1 MRKRGRCFVILVSG
15 LPNLLKTEIWA
26 SLVGKVS
33 REEWFRDSK
42 GYQGFYWD
50 KMGIVV
56 SKVPF
61 ILPWLI
67 EAQFVGVKC
76 DPLTKE
82 KWSKPIIWIFI
93 TALIW
98 VLLDLVIL
106 CSVDT
111 TGSLLLSEG
120 KQSTRESMGE
130 RRWGL
135 REGEEREAGVGMYY
149 MSKEFKKKLK
159 KKQKRRRNGLL
170 SAFRKDCSLFIG
182 RLTRR
187 TCHATPGSPPSPCH
201 GGFLCRHILME
212 VHEACTT

>member
-1 MRKRGRCFVILVSG
+1 MPPEKKKWRGMRKRGRCFVILVSG

-33 REEWFRDSK
+33 REEWCHDSK

-67 EAQFVGVKC
+67 EEQFVGVKC

-98 VLLDLVIL
+98 VLLYLVDL
-106 CSVDT
+106 

-120 KQSTRESMGE
+120 KQRTGESMGE

-135 REGEEREAGVGMYY
+135 REGEGREAGVGMYY
-149 MSKEFKKKLK
+149 MSKEF
-159 KKQKRRRNGLL
+159 
-170 SAFRKDCSLFIG
+170 
-182 RLTRR
+182 
-187 TCHATPGSPPSPCH
+187 
-201 GGFLCRHILME
+201 
-212 VHEACTT
+212 